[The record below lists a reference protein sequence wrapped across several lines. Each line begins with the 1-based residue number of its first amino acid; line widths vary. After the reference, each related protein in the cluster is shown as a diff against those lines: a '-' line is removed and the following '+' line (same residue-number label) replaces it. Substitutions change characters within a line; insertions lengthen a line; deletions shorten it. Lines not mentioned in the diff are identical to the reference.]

1 VSLRRRLALLVAVAV
16 AAAVAIVSGLAYMTA
31 RASLRA
37 QFDETLRTQAR
48 QLATAPT
55 IITPSGPVLI
65 GPLQVSFRGVN
76 ADGTT
81 TASRVSV
88 PVDADELAV
97 AREERKDSI
106 RTVRV
111 GREDIR
117 IATVNRPAGGA
128 IQVFRS
134 LSELDATLRRLRGI
148 LLIASLAGIAAAA
161 YAGLVVA
168 RTGLAPVDRLTEAAE
183 HVAKTQDLSASIAVS
198 GTDEIARLGRSFN
211 SMLAALDASQQRQRQ
226 LVADAGHELRTPL
239 TSLRTNIELL
249 ARSDADPTRS
259 LPPEHRSALVR
270 DLTEQLE
277 ELTALVAD
285 VTQLAR
291 GDEAPDE
298 PVWLDLSEVVVRAV
312 RRTRRRAP
320 GVRFVEA
327 LEPTHLLGRPAVLE
341 RAVTNLL
348 DNAAK
353 WSPPGG
359 QVSVT
364 LSGGTLVVRDQ
375 GPGIAAED
383 APYVFDRFYR
393 SAAAR
398 GTPGSGLGL
407 AIAHDA
413 VAAHG
418 GSVSVETD
426 GGAVVTVRLPHPYP
440 QPQV

>member
-16 AAAVAIVSGLAYMTA
+16 AAAVAMVAGLAYMTA
-31 RASLRA
+31 RASLTA

-65 GPLQVSFRGVN
+65 GPLQVSWRGVN
-76 ADGTT
+76 EDGTT
-81 TASRVSV
+81 TASPVDV
-88 PVDADELAV
+88 PVDATELEV

-106 RTVRV
+106 RTARLRGGEV
-111 GREDIR
+111 R

-134 LSELDATLRRLRGI
+134 LSELESTLRRLRGI
-148 LLIASLAGIAAAA
+148 LLLASLAGIAAAA

-168 RTGLAPVDRLTEAAE
+168 RTGLAPVDRLTQAAE
-183 HVAKTQDLSASIAVS
+183 HVAETQDLSATIAIS

-211 SMLAALDASQQRQRQ
+211 AMLTALDASQRRQRQ

-259 LPPEHRSALVR
+259 LPADHRRALVR

-277 ELTALVAD
+277 ELTALVATRELRH
-285 VTQLAR
+285 V
-291 GDEAPDE
+291 GDEVPDE
-298 PVWLDLSEVVVRAV
+298 PVRLDLADVVTRAV

-320 GVRFVEA
+320 DVRFVEA
-327 LEPTHLLGRPAVLE
+327 LEPTPVLGRAAVLE

-375 GPGIAAED
+375 GPGIAGED

-393 SAAAR
+393 STAAR

-413 VAAHG
+413 VVQHG
-418 GSVSVETD
+418 GSIGVHSD
-426 GGAVVTVRLPHPYP
+426 GGAVVTVRLPLADPRP
-440 QPQV
+440 DL